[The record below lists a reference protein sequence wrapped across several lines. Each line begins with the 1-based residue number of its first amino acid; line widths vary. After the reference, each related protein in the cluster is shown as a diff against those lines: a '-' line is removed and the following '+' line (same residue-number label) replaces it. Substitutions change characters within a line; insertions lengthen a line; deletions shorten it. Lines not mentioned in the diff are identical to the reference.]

1 MVNQV
6 KISLEIESID
16 QLQLIFGP
24 NDSNIKVLE
33 CAYNIKIIQRENKI
47 EVLDCNDEKLCD
59 KIRNIFGVIF
69 KLVKQGYNIDEKMI
83 VEIIALEKA
92 GELEYIFDLH
102 NYVIGKTRS
111 GKTISPKTIGQLIYA
126 KALNESDIV
135 FGIGP
140 AGTGKTYIAVAHAV
154 TLYRANQVKKII
166 LTRPAV
172 EAGENLG
179 FLPGDLKEKIDPYL
193 RPLYDSLD
201 DLLGSDMV
209 AKLIE
214 KGVIEIVPLAYMRG
228 RTLDDAY
235 IILDEAQ
242 NSTMMQLKMFLTRLG
257 FNAKMAITGDIT
269 QIDLSKNIKSGL
281 ATAQGILGEIKD
293 IKFIMLSS
301 KDVVR
306 HPLVQAIIDAYENAG
321 F

>member
-1 MVNQV
+1 M
-6 KISLEIESID
+6 E

-24 NDSNIKVLE
+24 NDANIKILE
-33 CAYNIKIIQRENKI
+33 SAYNITLIPHDDLIQIQNCNDDNIYNKI
-47 EVLDCNDEKLCD
+47 KD
-59 KIRNIFGVIF
+59 IFGVLS
-69 KLVKQGYNIDEKMI
+69 KLLKQGYIIDDKNI
-83 VEIIALEKA
+83 VEVIALEKA
-92 GELEYIFDLH
+92 DELGHIFDLH
-102 NYVIGKTRS
+102 SFIIGKTRS
-111 GKTISPKTIGQLIYA
+111 GRIISPKTIGQLVYA
-126 KALNESDIV
+126 KALREYDIV

-140 AGTGKTYIAVAHAV
+140 AGTGKTFIAVTHAV
-154 TLYRANQVKKII
+154 SLLQANKIKKII

-172 EAGENLG
+172 EAGESLG

-201 DLLGSDMV
+201 DLLGSDVV
-209 AKLIE
+209 AKMIE

-257 FNAKMAITGDIT
+257 FHAKMAITGDIT
-269 QIDLSKNIKSGL
+269 QIDLNQNIRSGL
-281 ATAQGILGEIKD
+281 KTAQGILGEIKE
-293 IKFIMLSS
+293 IKFITLSS

-306 HPLVQAIIDAYENAG
+306 HPLVQAIIDAYEKAG
-321 F
+321 L